1 MLNLKFPVAGIGKF
15 DGFMVSYIYLC
26 QFQAILRGC
35 VILVVTF
42 MVKKCVGYKKGNAFT
57 ILHILLPNL

>member
-1 MLNLKFPVAGIGKF
+1 MLNLKFPEAGIGKF
-15 DGFMVSYIYLC
+15 DGCMVSYIYLW
-26 QFQAILRGC
+26 QFQALLRDC
-35 VILVVTF
+35 AILVVTF